1 MFLGVLNHLMDLY
14 FLNHLIIFKDVI
26 THLLI
31 LVIFMPSCP
40 SCPSSHLII
49 FYAQLPELSQL
60 SSYYFL
66 CPAARAVPVLC
77 GSDAHPAVAHLG
89 QPRHQRELG
98 PGRAG
103 RHGDDAQ
110 QDRPGGHALQT
121 LMRGTRRHGE

>member
-1 MFLGVLNHLMDLY
+1 MALYLLNL
-14 FLNHLIIFKDVI
+14 LIIFKDVI

-60 SSYYFL
+60 SSYYFS